1 MKREPATGGR
11 QDRTHARTYT
21 HADKVIAT
29 ATATVPLPLLLHSA
43 AASHRLGSLGT
54 HVDTLAL
61 QQEHGA
67 RCSVETD
74 RRDRLLRLFGWKA
87 VRDLAR
93 PGAKSTYLTYTSTDT
108 GYIPPTESRPWG
120 LEIGNGPRTT
130 PRCYPFD
137 IHCHRSGPECNG
149 SIDAE
154 IITLN
159 CVTSPADW
167 PLAATPRETPP
178 TSAKTC
184 DGHGSVGSNNV
195 STPAIALPSHN
206 LSVSQS
212 KSVSI
217 LAGQGHPSTRRPP
230 PGGRISCAN
239 AVMVT

>member
-11 QDRTHARTYT
+11 QDRTGHRHTRRDRHAHT
-21 HADKVIAT
+21 HTHTKS
-29 ATATVPLPLLLHSA
+29 LRLRLHSA
-43 AASHRLGSLGT
+43 AASHRLESLGA
-54 HVDTLAL
+54 HVDTLAV

-93 PGAKSTYLTYTSTDT
+93 PGAKSTYFTYTSTDT

-159 CVTSPADW
+159 CVTNPAIGRSRRHLARHYRHPPKRAMAMAASEATTFQRQQSPS
-167 PLAATPRETPP
+167 PP
-178 TSAKTC
+178 TTC
-184 DGHGSVGSNNV
+184 QCR
-195 STPAIALPSHN
+195 
-206 LSVSQS
+206 SQS
-212 KSVSI
+212 PCPFSRGRVI
-217 LAGQGHPSTRRPP
+217 HPLVVLRLAGAFPAPTLSW
-230 PGGRISCAN
+230 
-239 AVMVT
+239 